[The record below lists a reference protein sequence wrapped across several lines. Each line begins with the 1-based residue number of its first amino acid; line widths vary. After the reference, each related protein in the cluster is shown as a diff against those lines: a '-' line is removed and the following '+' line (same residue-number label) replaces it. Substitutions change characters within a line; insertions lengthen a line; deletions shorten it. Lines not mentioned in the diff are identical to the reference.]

1 MPDRSHQGWF
11 RMQPVLGSGVDG
23 RSLGAGAL
31 ALRVV
36 GLVCGVV
43 EESVGVCD
51 ARRTVIGRDGDA
63 LAVHL
68 PLGTD
73 DMSPHCDLA
82 DAGTA
87 VAKHALG
94 AAADGSIVTAGT
106 QASSSSRP
114 PMPQWP
120 EVYGCRTE
128 KAESCRH
135 RFVAEVTDTMKQP
148 PGGTTSCVPMVRL
161 LGACSRGATG
171 ECYSGVQQ
179 TT

>member
-1 MPDRSHQGWF
+1 MLWLFTCRWAQTTCHH
-11 RMQPVLGSGVDG
+11 
-23 RSLGAGAL
+23 
-31 ALRVV
+31 
-36 GLVCGVV
+36 
-43 EESVGVCD
+43 
-51 ARRTVIGRDGDA
+51 TVILLMPA
-63 LAVHL
+63 Q
-68 PLGTD
+68 
-73 DMSPHCDLA
+73 
-82 DAGTA
+82 A

-171 ECYSGVQQ
+171 ECYSGAQQ
-179 TT
+179 TA